1 MQKHLVGVGKVL
13 RYKII
18 TDHYNIDAV
27 KIKMLLNSKDLS
39 FNEKTLTTED
49 QLNRAK
55 AMGIKAFPMVYT
67 SKNEEIGGLQD
78 LIFWLDQ
85 FER

>member
-27 KIKMLLNSKDLS
+27 KVKMLLNSKDIP
-39 FNEKTLTTED
+39 FTEKTLITED
-49 QLNRAK
+49 QLSRAK
-55 AMGIKAFPMVYT
+55 AMGIKSFPMVYT

-78 LIFWLDQ
+78 LINWLDK
-85 FER
+85 FE